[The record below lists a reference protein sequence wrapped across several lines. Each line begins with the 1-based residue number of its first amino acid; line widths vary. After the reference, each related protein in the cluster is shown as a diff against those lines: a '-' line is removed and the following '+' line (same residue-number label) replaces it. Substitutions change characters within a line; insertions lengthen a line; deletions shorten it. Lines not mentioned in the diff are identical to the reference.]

1 MRRNL
6 NRVLAMALASA
17 LSLSA
22 LAGCSDNSSSADT
35 TETEVSS
42 SDDTENASDSGETD
56 TNTESGGSDTEE
68 ANNGTEGTD
77 DGTEGTSATGDVFAE
92 YVPTYV
98 PEETVTLTIY
108 SQVANYSGEQKGWI
122 ADVLLDKF
130 NVVINIENDSTLL
143 TTMLQTGEFSDI
155 VLWGSQSEDYD
166 TAIDSGYLLNWNKDN
181 ILSTYGS
188 YIEENLAD
196 ALAANAEYNG
206 GTVYGFT
213 GTIALEGS
221 ANSDGLF
228 YTWDTRWDL
237 YEQIGTPDINDLEDY
252 MEMMKAFKEIE
263 PTDENGNPTYAL
275 SMWTS
280 WDGNMVMYVKAF
292 ATAYYGFDEWG
303 IGLYDVSDGTVY
315 GALDESEGA
324 PYYTVLKWMNEL
336 YREGLIDPNS
346 ASQEYD
352 QYSEK
357 MSAGGAFC
365 SIFKYAGQDIYNTSE
380 HLEENKMMM
389 SLIPNDATP
398 LIYELSTMGTGYDWT
413 ISATTEYPELC
424 MEIIDW
430 LSTPE
435 GALTYWYGPRGENW
449 DVDED
454 GNLYLTDFGYECQTN
469 KTGTEMTETGH
480 EGVFNDGS
488 FQINANIWATSS
500 LIPGDPN
507 GQSFLWSFWDSM
519 QSDASCDVEQSWRDY
534 TGETLSIIYLLNN
547 ENAVIAPAIST
558 SFSGPSKKSDL
569 YTNWSQVTSVIVD
582 GSWNCIYAESEEE
595 FDELWSK
602 MVADANSYGY
612 QECLEYTE
620 EQAETRYLEEQLL
633 AED

>member
-1 MRRNL
+1 MG
-6 NRVLAMALASA
+6 LASA

-22 LAGCSDNSSSADT
+22 LAGCSNDSSSSD
-35 TETEVSS
+35 TETETNV
-42 SDDTENASDSGETD
+42 SDDTETSTASSDSDSDTD
-56 TNTESGGSDTEE
+56 TDADTESQNSD
-68 ANNGTEGTD
+68 AEGTD
-77 DGTEGTSATGDVFAE
+77 DGAEATSTTDDVFAE

-98 PEETVTLTIY
+98 PEETVTITIY

-130 NVVINIENDSTLL
+130 NVVVNIENDSTLL

-155 VLWGSQSEDYD
+155 VIWGSESEDYD
-166 TAIDSGYLLNWNKDN
+166 TAVDSGYLLNWNKDN
-181 ILSTYGS
+181 LLSTYGS
-188 YIEENLAD
+188 YMEENMAD
-196 ALAANAEYNG
+196 ALAANAEYND

-213 GTIALEGS
+213 GSIALEGS
-221 ANSDGLF
+221 SNSDGLI

-237 YEQIGTPDINDLEDY
+237 YEEIGMPDINDLDDY
-252 MEMMKAFKEIE
+252 IDMMKAFKEIE
-263 PTDENGNPTYAL
+263 PTDDNGNPTYAL

-292 ATAYYGFDEWG
+292 ATAYYGYDEWG
-303 IGLYDVSDGTVY
+303 IGLYDVNTGTVY
-315 GALDESEGA
+315 GALDDSEGA

-352 QYSEK
+352 QYAEK
-357 MSAGGAFC
+357 MAAGGAFF
-365 SIFKYAGQDIYNTSE
+365 SIFKYAGQDVYNTEE
-380 HLEENKMMM
+380 HVSENKVMM

-398 LIYELSTMGTGYDWT
+398 IIYELSTSGTGYDWT

-454 GNLYLTDFGYECQTN
+454 GNLYLTDFGYECQQD
-469 KTGTEMTETGH
+469 KRGTEMSETGH
-480 EGVFNDGS
+480 EGTYNDGS
-488 FQINANIWATSS
+488 FQINSNIWATSS
-500 LIPGDPN
+500 LITGDPN
-507 GQSFLWSFWDSM
+507 GQSFLWNYWDSM
-519 QSDASCDVEQSWRDY
+519 QLDASCDAEQSWRDY
-534 TGETLSIIYLLNN
+534 TGETLAINYLLNC

-558 SFSGPSKKSDL
+558 SFSNPSKTSDL
-569 YTNWSQVTSVIVD
+569 YTSWSQVTSVIVD

-595 FDELWSK
+595 FEELWAK

-612 QECLEYTE
+612 QECLEFTE

>member
-1 MRRNL
+1 MRKNL
-6 NRVLAMALASA
+6 NRVLAMGLASA

-22 LAGCSDNSSSADT
+22 LAGCSNDSSSSSD
-35 TETEVSS
+35 TETNV
-42 SDDTENASDSGETD
+42 SDDTETSTASSDSDSDTD
-56 TNTESGGSDTEE
+56 TDTDTESDSSD
-68 ANNGTEGTD
+68 AEGTD
-77 DGTEGTSATGDVFAE
+77 DGAEATSTTDDVFAE
-92 YVPTYV
+92 YEPTYV
-98 PEETVTLTIY
+98 PEETVTITIY
-108 SQVANYSGEQKGWI
+108 SQVANYSGEQKGWM

-130 NVVINIENDSTLL
+130 NVVVNIENDSTLL

-155 VLWGSQSEDYD
+155 VIWGSQSEDYD
-166 TAIDSGYLLNWNKDN
+166 TAVESGYLLNWNKDN
-181 ILSTYGS
+181 LLSTYGS
-188 YIEENLAD
+188 YMEENMAD
-196 ALAANAEYNG
+196 ALAANAEYNN

-221 ANSDGLF
+221 SNSDGLF

-237 YEQIGTPDINDLEDY
+237 YEEIGMPDINDLDDY

-292 ATAYYGFDEWG
+292 ATAYYGYDEWG
-303 IGLYDVSDGTVY
+303 VGLYDLSDGTVY

-357 MSAGGAFC
+357 MKAGGAFF

-380 HLEENKMMM
+380 HLEENQMMM

-398 LIYELSTMGTGYDWT
+398 LIYEISTSGTGYDFT

-454 GNLYLTDFGYECQTN
+454 GNLYLTEFGYECQQD

-480 EGVFNDGS
+480 DGTFNDGYL
-488 FQINANIWATSS
+488 QINANIWATSS
-500 LIPGDPN
+500 LITGDPN
-507 GQSFLWSFWDSM
+507 GQSFLWNYWDSM
-519 QSDASCDVEQSWRDY
+519 QSDASCEAEQSWRDY
-534 TGETLSIIYLLNN
+534 TGETLAINYLLNC

-558 SFSGPSKKSDL
+558 NFSNPSKTSDL
-569 YTNWSQVTSVIVD
+569 YTSWSQVTSVIVD
-582 GSWNCIYAESEEE
+582 GSWNCIYAETEEE
-595 FDELWSK
+595 FDELWAK

-612 QECLEYTE
+612 QECLEFTE
-620 EQAETRYLEEQLL
+620 EQAEVRYLEEQLL